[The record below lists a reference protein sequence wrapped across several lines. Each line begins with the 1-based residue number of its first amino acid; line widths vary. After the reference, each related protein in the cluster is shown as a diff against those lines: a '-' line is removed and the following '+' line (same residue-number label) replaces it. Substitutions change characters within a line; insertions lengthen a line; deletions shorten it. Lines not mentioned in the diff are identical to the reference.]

1 MAEQNLFVDAVVL
14 LGGAVVAAPIAKRI
28 GLGTVLG
35 YLAAGVVLGPVLQWF
50 REGEEILHFAEIGVV
65 FLLFV
70 IGLELKPSRL
80 WAMRTDIFGLGA
92 SQVVGTGAV
101 LAALTLAL
109 SDLSWQTAIIVGFGL
124 ALSSTAFAL
133 QMLEDRGESR
143 MPHGKRAFGILL
155 FQDLAIVPLLV
166 AVPLLAAGT
175 MEMGPSGWRAA
186 GIAVLAVVGLI
197 AVGRWLLNP
206 LFAIIAATGAR
217 EAMIAAALF
226 VVLGAAVLMD
236 FAGLSMAMG
245 AFVAGV
251 MLAESSYRHELEADI
266 EPFRGILLGLFF
278 VAVGLSLDLRV
289 VWENI
294 GLIVALVPAL
304 LAVKAAILYALA
316 RLFGSDHA
324 EAVRV
329 AAVLPQ
335 HGEFGFVLFSAAVA
349 AGLLEPALSS
359 LLIAC
364 VTLSMALTPLTVA
377 IGEWLTRDDAA
388 PEQMEEDFTDAETD
402 VLMIGFS
409 RMGQIVAQVLL
420 SGGLN
425 VTVIDNDAERIRQA
439 ARFGFRIYFG
449 DGTRKDVLLAAGIE
463 HAKLVAVMTSNRE
476 TTDHVASLLRDD
488 FAETPLYVRSYD
500 RTHSL
505 ELRAREVTYELRE
518 TLESAFVFGCAVLTG
533 VGFARDEAEAIVED
547 VRRRDMERLRAQAA
561 DGLYAGRDMLHSGPQ
576 TPEPLLRPVHAA
588 RAANEEG
595 REIIES
601 EAKEAAQ

>member
-14 LGGAVVAAPIAKRI
+14 LGGAVVAAPIFKRI

-35 YLAAGVVLGPVLQWF
+35 YLAAGVVLGPVLQMF
-50 REGEEILHFAEIGVV
+50 RDGEDIPHFAEIGVV

-80 WAMRTDIFGLGA
+80 WEMRTDIFGLGA
-92 SQVVGTGAV
+92 TQVVGTGIV
-101 LAALTLAL
+101 LAGLAL
-109 SDLSWQTAIIVGFGL
+109 LLTDFSWQTATAIGFGL

-133 QMLEDRGESR
+133 QILEDRGETR
-143 MPHGKRAFGILL
+143 TPYGKRAFTILL

-186 GIAVLAVVGLI
+186 GIAVAAIVALVLA
-197 AVGRWLLNP
+197 GRYLLNP
-206 LFAIIAATGAR
+206 LFAVIAGTGAR

-226 VVLGAAVLMD
+226 VVLGAAVLMQ
-236 FAGLSMAMG
+236 FAGLSMGMG

-251 MLAESSYRHELEADI
+251 MLSESSYRRELEADI

-278 VAVGLSLDLRV
+278 VAVGLSLDLGV
-289 VWENI
+289 VWSNI
-294 GLIVALVPAL
+294 LVILALVPAL
-304 LAVKAAILYALA
+304 LAVKAAIIYVATRA
-316 RLFGSDHA
+316 FGSDHD

-349 AGLLEPALSS
+349 VGLLDPATSS
-359 LLIAC
+359 LLVAC
-364 VTLSMALTPLTVA
+364 VTFSMALTPLTVLL
-377 IGEWLTRDDAA
+377 GERLTAHGGGA
-388 PEQMEEDFTDAETD
+388 EEMEEDFSDTETD

-420 SGGLN
+420 SGGLR
-425 VTVIDNDAERIRQA
+425 VTVIDNNAERIRQA

-449 DGTRKDVLLAAGIE
+449 DGTRKDVLLSADIE
-463 HAKLVAVMTSNRE
+463 EARLVAVMTHDLDKTLE
-476 TTDHVASLLRDD
+476 IVDLVRDQFPD
-488 FAETPLYVRSYD
+488 TPIYVRSYD

-505 ELRAREVTYELRE
+505 DLRAREVAYELRE
-518 TLESAFVFGCAVLTG
+518 TVESAFVMGAAILKGT
-533 VGFARDEAEAIVED
+533 GFAPDEAEAIVDD
-547 VRRRDMERLRAQAA
+547 VRKRDEDRLRVQAS
-561 DGLYAGRDMLHSGPQ
+561 DGLYAGRDRLHNVPQ
-576 TPEPLLRPVHAA
+576 TPEPLLKPVREA
-588 RAANEEG
+588 RAANDEG
-595 REIIES
+595 R
-601 EAKEAAQ
+601 AVLGDAAE